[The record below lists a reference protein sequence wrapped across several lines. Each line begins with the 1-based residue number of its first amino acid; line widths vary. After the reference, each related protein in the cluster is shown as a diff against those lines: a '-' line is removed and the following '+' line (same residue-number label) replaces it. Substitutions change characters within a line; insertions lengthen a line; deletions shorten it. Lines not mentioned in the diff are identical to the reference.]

1 MAPRVLRRPAGAAGG
16 VRKRPAGSR
25 SGALSFRWWVGRGW
39 GVGGAGVGGCW
50 RLCICHL
57 SCPGAWSSGTSG
69 TVARQVAERAARQAT
84 SRAEVA
90 ETRFSAQASALEAAE
105 ARATAA
111 EAALAQAKAQRAQEI
126 TAAVAN
132 ALGQMLADGTAT
144 DGINPG

>member
-1 MAPRVLRRPAGAAGG
+1 
-16 VRKRPAGSR
+16 
-25 SGALSFRWWVGRGW
+25 
-39 GVGGAGVGGCW
+39 
-50 RLCICHL
+50 
-57 SCPGAWSSGTSG
+57 
-69 TVARQVAERAARQAT
+69 
-84 SRAEVA
+84 VA

-144 DGINPG
+144 DGITPG